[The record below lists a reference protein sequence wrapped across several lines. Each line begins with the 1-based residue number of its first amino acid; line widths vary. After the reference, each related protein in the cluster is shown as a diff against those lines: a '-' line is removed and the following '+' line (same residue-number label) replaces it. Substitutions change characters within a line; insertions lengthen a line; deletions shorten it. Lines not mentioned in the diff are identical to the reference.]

1 MKMTPTQD
9 VKVSYGLFEESNT
22 VWREDAGSLFS
33 CKWRLVFYVM
43 QMVEVLWASV
53 GCAVLNVHAKFKCL
67 YPLYTIYIHYTY
79 FLIRKDIR
87 KDWFVCGFVYLP
99 RIGLSVWSGRSGRS
113 GRYGSFS
120 SCYDIC
126 SCIRKYIHI
135 FDCQSECVGLVSDK
149 VMG

>member
-9 VKVSYGLFEESNT
+9 VEVSYGLFEESNT

-67 YPLYTIYIHYTY
+67 YPLYTYITHI
-79 FLIRKDIR
+79 FWLGKILEK
-87 KDWFVCGFVYLP
+87 
-99 RIGLSVWSGRSGRS
+99 IGLSVGLFICQGLDCLCGLEGLEGMEGMEVFHPAMISVHVSENIFI
-113 GRYGSFS
+113 FS
-120 SCYDIC
+120 T
-126 SCIRKYIHI
+126 
-135 FDCQSECVGLVSDK
+135 VSQNA
-149 VMG
+149 